1 MIKMAVEMISSGI
14 AYPAFAVTFI
24 VGTLLAYTVI
34 SLIGGS

>member
-1 MIKMAVEMISSGI
+1 MIEMAVEMISSGI

>member
-1 MIKMAVEMISSGI
+1 MIIMAVEMISSGI
-14 AYPAFAVTFI
+14 AFPAFAVGLV